1 MMMILMAILGTVNGM
16 LIHRLWMARKQR
28 SVTYNLVYRPPE
40 RGKYTLGELLA
51 GLKPGG
57 A

>member
-1 MMMILMAILGTVNGM
+1 MMILMAILGMLNGM
-16 LIHRLWMARKQR
+16 LIHRLWTMRKQR

-40 RGKYTLGELLA
+40 RGKYTLDDLLE
-51 GLKPGG
+51 GLTLGG